1 MVCTMTKRTSVRQR
15 RVSAELRTLRMAAGM
30 TCKEVSDGLGFSESK
45 ISRMETG
52 DRGLYADD
60 VSAILGFLRAPQDK
74 RQELL
79 QLLRDGEQR
88 NWHEIHGKLPAD
100 WKQLIRF
107 EEQAHAIKNYEPLV
121 IPGLAQTPEYARALM
136 RGIDK
141 RLPEPELEKL
151 VAARLSRQVVL
162 SRSDG
167 PSVHLLIEEG
177 VLHRRVGNDEIMS
190 EQLEGLLRMGNRSKV
205 TIQVVPFAVGTHPG
219 LEGPLVLLDFVDEPS
234 LAHTESRG
242 TSSYLE
248 DEIPVARTKIA
259 WQELVAMALAPE
271 DSARLIATLI
281 GNLTPT
287 EEPEP

>member
-88 NWHEIHGKLPAD
+88 NWHEIHGKLPAN

-107 EEQAHAIKNYEPLV
+107 EDEASAIKNYEPMV
-121 IPGLAQTPEYARALM
+121 IPGLAQIPDYARAIIQATNPSLTEVEVE
-136 RGIDK
+136 G
-141 RLPEPELEKL
+141 L
-151 VAARLSRQVVL
+151 VAARLGRQLVL
-162 SRSDG
+162 SRRDG
-167 PSVHLLIEEG
+167 PEVHLLIEDTA
-177 VLHRRVGNDEIMS
+177 LRRVVGDLPTMRV
-190 EQLEGLLRMGNRSKV
+190 QLDNLLSVARRSNV
-205 TIQVVPFAVGTHPG
+205 TLQVVPFAAGGHPG
-219 LEGPLVLLDFVDEPS
+219 LEGPLVLLDFADQPT
-234 LAHTESRG
+234 LAHAETRSA
-242 TSSYLE
+242 SSFIE
-248 DEIPVARTKIA
+248 DEAPINRVKVAWRGLLA
-259 WQELVAMALAPE
+259 VALSTE
-271 DSARLIATLI
+271 DSARLISTVI
-281 GNLTPT
+281 GEMTAP
-287 EEPEP
+287 